1 MKKKAESIAGD
12 MLRLLDEA
20 LRDPR
25 QLYRYHVTE
34 KTERGNEVVERTFEK
49 FDTKTAREMASL
61 LRELSAIQEGRE
73 AGGSASGVIVLPEA
87 AGTDE
92 KS

>member
-49 FDTKTAREMASL
+49 FDTKTPREIASL
-61 LRELSAIQEGRE
+61 LRE
-73 AGGSASGVIVLPEA
+73 
-87 AGTDE
+87 
-92 KS
+92 